1 MFPRTIPRAGHL
13 RPVFFQAWS
22 SPISL
27 PELFPGPRKGNVAQR
42 QGRLQRLDR
51 QLMPLE
57 RFSMDEKQELVD
69 KPSSSFLT
77 PHSND
82 SEGCSRV
89 CLSEELQQDR
99 AQTAHSTTCP
109 SVHTFP
115 SCPFHQNLPLP
126 HCASPHL
133 ILQLPVP
140 QSLCPGLLWQESKLE
155 ELADF
160 TNSYISKA
168 ILVLLSPCRA
178 SWLGIEFLLHYGTQS
193 NYCY

>member
-13 RPVFFQAWS
+13 RPVSFQAWS

-27 PELFPGPRKGNVAQR
+27 PELFPGPRKGNVAQS

-57 RFSMDEKQELVD
+57 RFFMDEKQELVD
-69 KPSSSFLT
+69 RPSSSFLT

-115 SCPFHQNLPLP
+115 SCPFASKLITPALCLPLP
-126 HCASPHL
+126 HSPTTCTTVIVSRSAL
-133 ILQLPVP
+133 
-140 QSLCPGLLWQESKLE
+140 GG
-155 ELADF
+155 
-160 TNSYISKA
+160 
-168 ILVLLSPCRA
+168 SP
-178 SWLGIEFLLHYGTQS
+178 
-193 NYCY
+193 N